1 MSRSLAFYTLL
12 INPVISAGE
21 LVLPA
26 EQCDAASQPVEQQ
39 HHTLTE
45 PGMYIL

>member
-1 MSRSLAFYTLL
+1 MSISPARYEFPIY
-12 INPVISAGE
+12 VEISAGE

-26 EQCDAASQPVEQQ
+26 EQCDAAPQPLEQQ